1 MAMWKYTITNGTAL
15 REAIEDGSTEETV
28 KCLAKCYKELIS
40 KLYKGDKE
48 DFEYDIE
55 DTIYT
60 LDSYEFSSD
69 YEEDEENIDYYLA
82 EFYDICDSVR
92 AFISL

>member
-1 MAMWKYTITNGTAL
+1 MAMWKYTINNGTAL

-28 KCLAKCYKELIS
+28 KCLLKCYNELKN
-40 KLYKGDKE
+40 KLSDE
-48 DFEYDIE
+48 DMEDYGYDIE
-55 DTIYT
+55 DTIDT
-60 LDSYEFSSD
+60 LKWYVFSSD
-69 YEEDEENIDYYLA
+69 DEEDEENIDYYLA